1 MPACVVSPATP
12 TRERTMVLAKILRRS
27 LPKLRSQQLVALAE
41 LDALLDV
48 ATDDFG
54 ANAKKV
60 AKLFAKSEA
69 TLDLENYRQQRSSA
83 VSLTVATDL
92 PDIRDPLYAADLQ
105 RMPQMDREEEFRM
118 ARRHE
123 FLTVL
128 LTWSLSRFG
137 LEEAAIA
144 GLLKKPANR
153 MLAAI
158 SERAEPRGLSRRW
171 VEQMILQYEHLRN
184 IYVEGALY
192 IVLSTVNRYRNLGVD
207 SQDLVQEGNAS
218 LFQAIDGFDW
228 RRDVRFRTY
237 GQYWVHQAVLKM
249 LYNSSRTVRVPIW
262 VQKILGKIRRAQ
274 EAGRREGR
282 ELTNAEIASQI
293 DVSESKVAWVLS
305 TRRYAVSLD
314 ATVGGE
320 DGSATLGQMLPDE
333 DQIPVPESIP
343 AGDLCAVLA
352 EVMSD
357 LPEREQGILSRRF
370 GLGGEEPETLGE
382 IAEDLGITAERV
394 RQLQNAALGRIKRP
408 SKMNRLQA
416 FVD

>member
-1 MPACVVSPATP
+1 
-12 TRERTMVLAKILRRS
+12 
-27 LPKLRSQQLVALAE
+27 
-41 LDALLDV
+41 
-48 ATDDFG
+48 
-54 ANAKKV
+54 
-60 AKLFAKSEA
+60 
-69 TLDLENYRQQRSSA
+69 
-83 VSLTVATDL
+83 
-92 PDIRDPLYAADLQ
+92 
-105 RMPQMDREEEFRM
+105 MPQMSGEEEFRM

-123 FLTVL
+123 FRVGL
-128 LTWSLSRFG
+128 LNWALSRFG
-137 LEEAAIA
+137 FDEVEVADLMKQPASRIVAATA
-144 GLLKKPANR
+144 GR
-153 MLAAI
+153 G
-158 SERAEPRGLSRRW
+158 EPRGVSRRW
-171 VEQMILQYEHLRN
+171 VEQMILQYESLRN
-184 IYVEGALY
+184 LYVEGALY

-262 VQKILGKIRRAQ
+262 VQKILGKIRREQ

-282 ELTNAEIASQI
+282 ELTNAEIASRI

-314 ATVGGE
+314 AEVGGE
-320 DGSATLGQMLPDE
+320 DGGATLGQILPDV
-333 DQIPVPESIP
+333 DQVSVPEAIP

-370 GLGGEEPETLGE
+370 GLGGDEPETLGE
-382 IAEDLGITAERV
+382 IADDLGITAERV

-408 SKMNRLQA
+408 AKMNRLRA

>member
-1 MPACVVSPATP
+1 
-12 TRERTMVLAKILRRS
+12 MVLAKILRRS
-27 LPKLRSQQLVALAE
+27 LPKLRSQQQVALVE
-41 LDALLDV
+41 LDDMLDV
-48 ATDDFG
+48 DTDDFG
-54 ANAKKV
+54 VNIKKI
-60 AKLFAKSEA
+60 AKLFAKAEA
-69 TLDLENYRQQRSSA
+69 TLDLESYRQQRLAAASMA
-83 VSLTVATDL
+83 GPTDL
-92 PDIRDPLYAADLQ
+92 PDIRDALYSADLK
-105 RMPQMDREEEFRM
+105 RIAPMSREEEFCM

-123 FLTVL
+123 FLAGL
-128 LTWSLSRFG
+128 LTWALSTYG
-137 LEEAAIA
+137 LQDEAIA
-144 GLLKKPANR
+144 ELIRQPAGR

-158 SERAEPRGLSRRW
+158 ASRPEPRGLSRRW
-171 VEQMILQYEHLRN
+171 VECLILQYEDLRN
-184 IYVEGALY
+184 LYVEGALY

-237 GQYWVHQAVLKM
+237 AQYWVHQAVLKM

-274 EAGRREGR
+274 DAGRREGR
-282 ELTNAEIASQI
+282 ELNHTEIAERI
-293 DVSESKVAWVLS
+293 GVSASKVAWVLS

-314 ATVGGE
+314 AVVGGE
-320 DGSATLGQMLPDE
+320 DGGATLGQLLPDE
-333 DQIPVPESIP
+333 DQVPVPEAVP
-343 AGDLCAVLA
+343 VGDLKAVLM

-370 GLGGEEPETLGE
+370 GLHGEEPETLGE
-382 IAEDLGITAERV
+382 IADDLGITAERV

-408 SKMNRLQA
+408 AKMNRLRA

>member
-1 MPACVVSPATP
+1 
-12 TRERTMVLAKILRRS
+12 MVLAKILRRS
-27 LPKLRSQQLVALAE
+27 LPKLRPQQLVALTE
-41 LDALLDV
+41 LDDLLDV
-48 ATDDFG
+48 DTDDFG
-54 ANAKKV
+54 ANVKKV

-69 TLDLENYRQQRSSA
+69 TLDLETYRQQRFDA
-83 VSLTVATDL
+83 ASLTGVSDL
-92 PDIRDPLYAADLQ
+92 PDIRDALYSADLK
-105 RMPQMDREEEFRM
+105 RMPQMGREEEFRM

-123 FLTVL
+123 FLVGV

-137 LEEAAIA
+137 VEDAAIA
-144 GLLKKPANR
+144 SLLKQPAHR
-153 MLAAI
+153 ILAAI
-158 SERAEPRGLSRRW
+158 TERAEPRGLTRRW

-184 IYVEGALY
+184 LYVEGALY

-237 GQYWVHQAVLKM
+237 AQYWVHQAVLKM

-282 ELTNAEIASQI
+282 ELSNAEVASRI
-293 DVSESKVAWVLS
+293 GLSESKVAWVLA

-314 ATVGGE
+314 APVSAQEG
-320 DGSATLGQMLPDE
+320 ATLGDLMPDE
-333 DQIPVPESIP
+333 EQVPVPEAIP
-343 AGDLCAVLA
+343 SGDLREVLDD
-352 EVMSD
+352 VMAD
-357 LPEREQGILSRRF
+357 LPDREQCILSRRF
-370 GLGGEEPETLGE
+370 GLGGEDPETLGE
-382 IAEDLGITAERV
+382 IADDLGITAERV

-408 SKMNRLQA
+408 AKLSRLRA
-416 FVD
+416 FVE

>member
-1 MPACVVSPATP
+1 
-12 TRERTMVLAKILRRS
+12 MVLAKILRRS
-27 LPKLRSQQLVALAE
+27 LPKLRPQQLVAVAE

-48 ATDDFG
+48 ETETFG
-54 ANAKKV
+54 ANVKKV
-60 AKLFAKSEA
+60 AKLFAKAEA
-69 TLDLENYRQQRSSA
+69 TLDLETYRQERLET
-83 VSLTVATDL
+83 VSPADASDL
-92 PDIRDPLYAADLQ
+92 PNLRDTLYSADLK
-105 RMPQMDREEEFRM
+105 RMPQMGRDEEFHM

-123 FLTVL
+123 FLVGL
-128 LTWSLSRFG
+128 LTWALSRFG
-137 LEEAAIA
+137 FDEAESAD
-144 GLLKKPANR
+144 LLKQPAKR
-153 MLAAI
+153 MIAAI
-158 SERAEPRGLSRRW
+158 SERPEPRIVTRRW
-171 VEQMILQYEHLRN
+171 LEQMMLQYESLRN
-184 IYVEGALY
+184 LYVEGALY

-282 ELTNAEIASQI
+282 ELTHAEIAARI

-314 ATVGGE
+314 AEVGGD
-320 DGSATLGQMLPDE
+320 DGGATLGQMLPDV
-333 DQIPVPESIP
+333 DQVPVPDGIP
-343 AGDLCAVLA
+343 PGDLRAVLA

-370 GLGGEEPETLGE
+370 GLGGDEPETLGE
-382 IAEDLGITAERV
+382 IADDLGITAERV

-408 SKMNRLQA
+408 AKMSRLRA